1 VTFPAKSFP
10 SALPA
15 SRLPDPLA
23 APVLRW
29 GILGTG
35 WIAERFVASLERHT
49 RQRVVAVGSRSPASA
64 KEFAERTGIARAHGS
79 YGDLVADPEVDVVY
93 VATPHNH
100 HRAHALLALDA
111 GKHVL
116 VEKPIG
122 LSAAEAQEVAARAR
136 GVFCAEAMWT
146 FFLPRYDVVRQ
157 LLDDGVLGEV
167 RTVLADHGEW
177 FPATHRILRQD
188 LAGGALLDLGTYP
201 VALANWVLG
210 EPEEVLAIG
219 QDVPG
224 GEVHGQVSA
233 VLRHRGGD
241 QSVINTT
248 VLADTP
254 NRAVLAGGRAT
265 LVVEGP
271 FFAPGD
277 LVLTSAGKES
287 TLRWSEPAV
296 GHDALYVTAAEAARR
311 IALGETETPLR
322 PLADSVATLR
332 VVDEIRRQIGVTFVE
347 ESAPGVP
354 K

>member
-1 VTFPAKSFP
+1 
-10 SALPA
+10 
-15 SRLPDPLA
+15 
-23 APVLRW
+23 
-29 GILGTG
+29 
-35 WIAERFVASLERHT
+35 
-49 RQRVVAVGSRSPASA
+49 
-64 KEFAERTGIARAHGS
+64 
-79 YGDLVADPEVDVVY
+79 
-93 VATPHNH
+93 
-100 HRAHALLALDA
+100 
-111 GKHVL
+111 
-116 VEKPIG
+116 
-122 LSAAEAQEVAARAR
+122 
-136 GVFCAEAMWT
+136 VFCAEAMWT

>member
-1 VTFPAKSFP
+1 VTFP

-23 APVLRW
+23 APVLSW

>member
-1 VTFPAKSFP
+1 MTFPSVV
-10 SALPA
+10 PA
-15 SRLPDPLA
+15 SRVPDPMA
-23 APVLRW
+23 APTLRW

-35 WIAERFVASLERHT
+35 WIAERFTGALRRST
-49 RQRVVAVGSRSPASA
+49 RQQVVAVGSRSMASA
-64 KEFAERTGIARAHGS
+64 KDFAEQVGVGRAHGS
-79 YGDLVADPEVDVVY
+79 YADLVADPEVDVVY

-100 HRAHALLALDA
+100 HRPHALLALDA

-122 LSAAEAQEVAARAR
+122 LSAAEAQEVAARAAER

-157 LLDDGVLGEV
+157 LLDDGVLGDV

-177 FPATHRILRQD
+177 FPDTHRILRHD

-210 EPEEVLAIG
+210 EPEQVVAVG

-233 VLRHRGGD
+233 VLRHGGGN

-254 NRAVLAGGRAT
+254 NRAVLAGDRAT

-287 TLRWSEPAV
+287 TLHWSEPAV

-311 IALGETETPLR
+311 IAAGDTETPLR
-322 PLADSVATLR
+322 PLADAVATLR

-354 K
+354 V